1 MFIQNCRFDERLE
14 REMDI
19 SDGALKTYIP
29 KLILQPLVENC
40 FEHGLRERKGK
51 WRICIKAYLQE
62 ETMIIEITDNGL
74 GIAPEKMKEIQRE
87 LSGDDRGSLNDS
99 AHIGLKNVNARIRI
113 QSGKEFGVKVES
125 RQGEGTKITVKL
137 KAVKEQN

>member
-1 MFIQNCRFDERLE
+1 
-14 REMDI
+14 
-19 SDGALKTYIP
+19 
-29 KLILQPLVENC
+29 
-40 FEHGLRERKGK
+40 
-51 WRICIKAYLQE
+51 
-62 ETMIIEITDNGL
+62 MIIEITDNGL